1 VRFLRLILLAV
12 SLTLPVL
19 AVAQELVP
27 TEKAQGVVIRALDM
41 ATGRSEDI
49 TIANGET
56 KSFERLEISLEEC
69 RFPSENPS
77 GDAFAHLMIRDIR
90 EEKPR
95 FQGWMI
101 ASSPA
106 LSALEHPRYDV
117 WVLRCKTPSGDTSE
131 SN

>member
-1 VRFLRLILLAV
+1 MFLA
-12 SLTLPVL
+12 LPSM

-27 TEKAQGVVIRALDM
+27 AKRAEGVVVRALDM
-41 ATGRSEDI
+41 TTGRSQDI
-49 TIANGET
+49 TIANGQT
-56 KSFERLEISLEEC
+56 KRFERLEITLEEC
-69 RFPSENPS
+69 RYPTENPS
-77 GDAFAHLMIRDIR
+77 GDAFAHLIIRDIR

-117 WVLRCKTPSGDTSE
+117 WVLRCNTPSGETSE
-131 SN
+131 GD